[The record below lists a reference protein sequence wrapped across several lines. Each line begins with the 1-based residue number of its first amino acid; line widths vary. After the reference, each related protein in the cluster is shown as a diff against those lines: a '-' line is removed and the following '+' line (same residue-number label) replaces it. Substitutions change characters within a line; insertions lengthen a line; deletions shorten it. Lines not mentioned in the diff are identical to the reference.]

1 MYRSD
6 RINIVGAGFFVR
18 NLGIAFTLACIA
30 IASTVGAQSL
40 NSATQTITSRRA
52 QLVEANII
60 AVQAYQM
67 ILARQLHKGSSA
79 CYLESAPNTA
89 VLHSLVKHQASLLAE
104 PAAQVARWADFQQST
119 FHPAKDLKPLLDA
132 KLPLSPDLPV
142 NVFTRY
148 LEKQALAQ
156 PQENIRSVANLYQTV
171 LELNRDGDLLQD
183 LYRFYIALHL
193 PVYVGQLGLPGS
205 DADFLATAQ
214 QLAGKSCASP
224 VDLSVAAWQIAG
236 RKVWNWGE
244 KNLHMRGADT
254 IAMELL
260 AEPQFAKLIPE
271 MQAMPAEKIA
281 IIGHSFTMDEHW
293 ASPSAFV
300 PIVTRMFALENP
312 RVQFWQRSVGGQSFS
327 HAYSAFYPQALAWK
341 PNVVLLVLMSFSP
354 ADEQALKAMVT
365 GFRASGARVLMFDD
379 VGAPD
384 DSQSPDHAQRIAQ
397 LGKDAGAEI
406 IPVSAIINAAP
417 GHESFTAMD
426 GIHRKEP
433 YHHLMAKLWLKTILA
448 AKPGGPVAADGA
460 AGGSSYS
467 SSASPTRKP

>member
-1 MYRSD
+1 M
-6 RINIVGAGFFVR
+6 AGR
-18 NLGIAFTLACIA
+18 
-30 IASTVGAQSL
+30 
-40 NSATQTITSRRA
+40 ATPSRRS

-67 ILARQLHKGSSA
+67 ILARQQHKGSSA
-79 CYLESAPNTA
+79 CYPESVPDTD
-89 VLHSLVKHQASLLAE
+89 VLQSLVKHQASLLAE
-104 PAAQVARWADFQQST
+104 PAAQVVKWANSQSST
-119 FHPAKDLKPLLDA
+119 FDPAKDLKPLLDA
-132 KLPLSPDLPV
+132 NLKLSPELPV

-148 LEKQALAQ
+148 LEKQAPGQ
-156 PQENIRSVANLYQTV
+156 PEESIRSVANLYQTV

-205 DADFLATAQ
+205 DADFLAAAQ

-244 KNLHMRGADT
+244 KNLHIRGADA
-254 IAMELL
+254 IATELL
-260 AEPQFAKLIPE
+260 SEAQFAKLIPE

-312 RVQFWQRSVGGQSFS
+312 GVQFWQRSVGGQSFS

-341 PNVVLLVLMSFSP
+341 PNVVLLVLMSFAP
-354 ADEQALKAMVT
+354 ADEQALKAMVV

-384 DSQSPDHAQRIAQ
+384 DSQSPNHAQRIAQ
-397 LGKDAGAEI
+397 IGKDAGAEI

-426 GIHRKEP
+426 NIHRKEP
-433 YHHLMAKLWLKTILA
+433 YHRLMAKLWLQAILA
-448 AKPGGPVAADGA
+448 TKPGSSAAADGA
-460 AGGSSYS
+460 AVGNSS
-467 SSASPTRKP
+467 SSATGQSRKP